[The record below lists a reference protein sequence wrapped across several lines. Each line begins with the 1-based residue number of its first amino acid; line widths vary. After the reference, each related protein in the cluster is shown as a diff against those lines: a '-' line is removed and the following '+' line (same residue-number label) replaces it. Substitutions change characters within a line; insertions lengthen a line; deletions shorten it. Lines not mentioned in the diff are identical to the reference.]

1 MAEPAPARA
10 NINPNSHVRHH
21 AVSPRPPAVARNR
34 CSTAD
39 PPCYHMTRRDMTPDR
54 HRFNAV
60 YIVNLLQLC
69 VFLDTRCAPPRE
81 PDQLPESNVLGPPQW
96 LLHPQHLRIGQMQR
110 SSGHRARQRTVDVA
124 QAASAITIACS
135 VACSEFGDPCG
146 HLAHHDVR
154 FDLQPARSQHGPR
167 RLQRVRSPS
176 PAIAFGR
183 YWHSRSKAHSGA
195 GATRRER
202 RKKQMKKRVQAQPSG
217 ASAAT
222 AWKRAIA
229 PVRKAEY
236 ARFLRRW
243 QSLTAPRPAGFGAGG
258 AVAFQNP
265 PAPAVVAKAAGERV
279 GQPGDDGDQA
289 ACASWR

>member
-202 RKKQMKKRVQAQPSG
+202 RKKQMKKTG
-217 ASAAT
+217 ASAAFWRIRRYSLETRDRAGPQGRIRAFPAPLAEPHRAT
-222 AWKRAIA
+222 AG
-229 PVRKAEY
+229 
-236 ARFLRRW
+236 RFRCRWRRRFPE
-243 QSLTAPRPAGFGAGG
+243 SAGAGRRSESG
-258 AVAFQNP
+258 
-265 PAPAVVAKAAGERV
+265 R
-279 GQPGDDGDQA
+279 
-289 ACASWR
+289 